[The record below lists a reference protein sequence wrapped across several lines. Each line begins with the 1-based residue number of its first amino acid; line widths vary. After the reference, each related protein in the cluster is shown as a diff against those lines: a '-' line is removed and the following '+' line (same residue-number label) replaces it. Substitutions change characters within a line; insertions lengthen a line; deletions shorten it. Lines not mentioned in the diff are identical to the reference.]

1 MAEIKGT
8 VIIDEQRCKG
18 CELCVVACPTDV
30 LSLQAKGVNDR
41 GYHFAYSAHPDN
53 CIGCASCALVCPD
66 ACFTVY
72 KITTSDNI

>member
-1 MAEIKGT
+1 MAKIKGT

-30 LSLQAKGVNDR
+30 LQLQNKEVNDR
-41 GYHFAYSAHPDN
+41 GYHVAYTAQPDN
-53 CIGCASCALVCPD
+53 CIGCASCAMVCPD

-72 KITTSDNI
+72 KITTTDNI